1 MKKIKALLL
10 IAMAACLLLT
20 GASAQGNDRQSL
32 ILGIVSATTNRTN
45 PLTPV
50 EREFMSLTALVYESM
65 IVLDDDYLPKPHLAD
80 KWESSGEGSTWTFT
94 LREGVTFH
102 DGTPLTS
109 ADVVAT
115 VNEILRLAN
124 DETNPNKGAYAS
136 LRYFINKIAAPDER
150 TVVITTGRKN
160 FGFLYAMNFP
170 ILPAAQVQLD
180 NPAGSGPYRVEQFQP
195 ADYIWL
201 SVNSSWWGGR
211 PAITEISALF
221 HTTNRE
227 LISSYEYNR
236 VDAILTR
243 SMTAA
248 QYRSSV
254 SSLNLTYR
262 TKQFEALMLNH
273 LSYELEDVRVRKAIR
288 AALNLNAIAQNAYMG
303 MAMRTDTPLPSGTW
317 MYSAD
322 DTVYRQ
328 NIELANQLLDE
339 AGWVDTN
346 DDGIRDMVRNGK
358 LVKLSLRFY
367 AYEEQDNSVRLN
379 AAAQIASQLLTVGIE
394 ARLSVMSFK
403 EVREK
408 LEAGSFDMAIA
419 SFNMDYTP
427 DPGFLLMSGNT
438 GNYSRYKSKA
448 MDNLFKELRAAMT
461 KEAYQ
466 NKLYEIQALYTEDC
480 PFISLYYR
488 SGAIMT
494 RIMFTR
500 TRDIREPEVLKGIE
514 ARAE

>member
-1 MKKIKALLL
+1 
-10 IAMAACLLLT
+10 
-20 GASAQGNDRQSL
+20 
-32 ILGIVSATTNRTN
+32 
-45 PLTPV
+45 
-50 EREFMSLTALVYESM
+50 
-65 IVLDDDYLPKPHLAD
+65 
-80 KWESSGEGSTWTFT
+80 
-94 LREGVTFH
+94 
-102 DGTPLTS
+102 
-109 ADVVAT
+109 
-115 VNEILRLAN
+115 
-124 DETNPNKGAYAS
+124 
-136 LRYFINKIAAPDER
+136 
-150 TVVITTGRKN
+150 
-160 FGFLYAMNFP
+160 
-170 ILPAAQVQLD
+170 
-180 NPAGSGPYRVEQFQP
+180 
-195 ADYIWL
+195 
-201 SVNSSWWGGR
+201 
-211 PAITEISALF
+211 
-221 HTTNRE
+221 
-227 LISSYEYNR
+227 
-236 VDAILTR
+236 
-243 SMTAA
+243 
-248 QYRSSV
+248 
-254 SSLNLTYR
+254 
-262 TKQFEALMLNH
+262 
-273 LSYELEDVRVRKAIR
+273 VRVRKAIR

-379 AAAQIASQLLTVGIE
+379 AAAQIASQLLAVGIE